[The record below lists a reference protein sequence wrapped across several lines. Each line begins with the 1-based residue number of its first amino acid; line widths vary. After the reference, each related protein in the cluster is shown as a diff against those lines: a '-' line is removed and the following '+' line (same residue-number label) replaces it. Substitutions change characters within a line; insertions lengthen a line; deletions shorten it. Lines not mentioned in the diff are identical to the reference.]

1 MASRVF
7 SRSVRGSFRYRLL
20 DGVVLRRLSLLGEPA
35 AGSAIL
41 PLNRVRDCCLVPA
54 LLFKS
59 LLLSIGTTTLQ
70 RFGFSSAASPQPI
83 DETNLYDTLEFGN
96 SSDIEI
102 SPVKLIVEKEKL
114 NQLKV
119 KELEEV
125 QDKVLRCHAEIE
137 NIIERKKREAENSR
151 KFSIQ
156 TSDSDFTIQ
165 MKSFVMSLLDV
176 ADNLTRASSV
186 VKEHFTKLD
195 TSKCSTEVVPL
206 LKTLLEGV
214 ELTDKQLSE
223 ASSIACLFKTA
234 TDLPFVC
241 PLHSSIFQV
250 PDTTRPPGT
259 VAAVL
264 KSGYTLHDRV
274 IRPAEVGVTQE
285 LNE

>member
-20 DGVVLRRLSLLGEPA
+20 DGVVLRRLSREPA

-41 PLNRVRDCCLVPA
+41 PLN
-54 LLFKS
+54 KS
-59 LLLSIGTTTLQ
+59 APLHSNLWLSRSIATTTLQ
-70 RFGFSSAASPQPI
+70 RFGFSSAAYPQPI

-102 SPVKLIVEKEKL
+102 SPDPELSRDELVKLIVEKEKL

-156 TSDSDFTIQ
+156 
-165 MKSFVMSLLDV
+165 SFVMSLLDV

-186 VKEHFTKLD
+186 VKESFTKLD

-206 LKTLLEGV
+206 LKTLLLGV

-223 ASSIACLFKTA
+223 ASSVACLFKTA

-241 PLHSSIFQV
+241 PLCS
-250 PDTTRPPGT
+250 
-259 VAAVL
+259 
-264 KSGYTLHDRV
+264 
-274 IRPAEVGVTQE
+274 
-285 LNE
+285 

>member
-41 PLNRVRDCCLVPA
+41 PLNRVRDCCLVSA

-102 SPVKLIVEKEKL
+102 SPDPELSRDELVKLIVEKEKL

-156 TSDSDFTIQ
+156 TSDSGFTIQ

-186 VKEHFTKLD
+186 VKERFTKLD

-214 ELTDKQLSE
+214 ELTDTQLSE

-241 PLHSSIFQV
+241 PLCS
-250 PDTTRPPGT
+250 
-259 VAAVL
+259 
-264 KSGYTLHDRV
+264 
-274 IRPAEVGVTQE
+274 
-285 LNE
+285 